1 MSNDTKWRK
10 FPVNIQNICA
20 ETDTGICIQMPHKSD
35 HDGFTFWVSKKL
47 IRKGCHSYE
56 IRISVCEDM
65 GFTLKK
71 MGQGKYNFKK
81 VIAEKPISANNLAD
95 AFGGYID

>member
-1 MSNDTKWRK
+1 MSNEKKWRK
-10 FPVNIQNICA
+10 FAANIQNICA
-20 ETDTGICIQMPHKSD
+20 ESAKALCIQMPHKSD
-35 HDGFTFWVSKKL
+35 YDGFQFWVSKKL
-47 IRKGCHSYE
+47 VRKGGHSYA
-56 IRISVCEDM
+56 IHITVCEDM

-81 VIAEKPISANNLAD
+81 VIAEKPISANTLAD